1 MPESDSLYHR
11 LFSHPRMVEEIVRE
25 FVPEALASGLDF
37 SALQRVNPKFHTA
50 RRTAQ
55 HRESDVIWRL
65 PTHEGADIYLYLLIE
80 FQSESD
86 WWMAVRM
93 QVYQGLLWQQII
105 NEQNLKSG
113 ARLPPVLLLVLYNGE
128 PRWSAPREISEMI
141 ALAPD
146 STLWH
151 WQPRVRYHLLDMGA
165 LVGDDLARR
174 ASLVALLFRL
184 EQRQS
189 PQQLEGLVG
198 ELIGWFRQHEGFG
211 ELKRLFGE
219 LVRQAILGLGM
230 ELHVPYDLLEMKT
243 MISTLGESWKRE
255 WLAEGEA
262 LGEAKGTARALVGL
276 LVNRFGSLPSPLQT
290 RIQTADLQS
299 LESWFDRAI
308 NAPNLS
314 AVFDPPH

>member
-1 MPESDSLYHR
+1 
-11 LFSHPRMVEEIVRE
+11 MVEEIVRE

-55 HRESDVIWRL
+55 QRESDVIWRL
-65 PTHEGADIYLYLLIE
+65 PTHQGADIYLYLLIE

-128 PRWSAPREISEMI
+128 PRWSAPRDISEMI

-146 STLWH
+146 SPLWH
-151 WQPRVRYHLLDMGA
+151 WQPRVRYYLMDMGA

-198 ELIGWFRQHEGFG
+198 ELIGWFRQHEGFD
-211 ELKRLFGE
+211 ELKRVFSE
-219 LVRQAILGLGM
+219 LVRQAMLGLGM
-230 ELHVPYDLLEMKT
+230 ELRVPYDLLEMKT
-243 MISTLGESWKRE
+243 MISTLGETWKRE
-255 WLAEGEA
+255 WLAEGRAE
-262 LGEAKGTARALVGL
+262 GEAKGAAKLLVGL
-276 LVNRFGSLPSPLQT
+276 LVKRFGPLPSPLQT

-308 NAPNLS
+308 DAPDLS
-314 AVFDPPH
+314 TIFDQSR